1 MCETYLNRVCT
12 SHIDDLTGSHWF
24 LLPAN
29 LHVNPA
35 SMLQWL
41 FAHAHCNG
49 EIPGPGHN
57 GGPPSQDV
65 TGVRKL
71 ATTPDLPL
79 PVKYE
84 ELQREIMMSLKA
96 DHFEG
101 GRFDFNKQLNQN
113 FFLSHSV
120 LLGSI
125 EVPAQGNQIIKIPN
139 ATYEFGANVVDAKY
153 MLVGRVLTDG
163 RMSGR
168 IKYDVSDALSAKLQT
183 SKEPGFSQVMF
194 DLDFR
199 GSDTQAQIKLG
210 NGQFY
215 GPNYLQS
222 VTGTLSLGGEA
233 FWLGGQKKSGVGLAA
248 RYADIRSVATAQL
261 ATTGL
266 VSLTY
271 TSKVSEKAMLAS
283 DFMWNWNARQAQA
296 SVGYD
301 YILRQSRLRGRVD
314 NSGTVS
320 VFLEERLNTGFTLCY
335 SAEIDHANK
344 NHKFG
349 FGMIVGE

>member
-1 MCETYLNRVCT
+1 MNWFFQQARCAAHNSRDVPSLNRD
-12 SHIDDLTGSHWF
+12 SF
-24 LLPAN
+24 L
-29 LHVNPA
+29 
-35 SMLQWL
+35 
-41 FAHAHCNG
+41 
-49 EIPGPGHN
+49 
-57 GGPPSQDV
+57 PPSPSW
-65 TGVRKL
+65 L
-71 ATTPDLPL
+71 ASNLLDLPL

-101 GRFDFNKQLNQN
+101 GRFDFNKQLNQH
-113 FFLSHSV
+113 FFLSHS
-120 LLGSI
+120 LCLGSI

-139 ATYEFGANVVDAKY
+139 PTYEFGANVVDTKC

-163 RMSGR
+163 RLSGR
-168 IKYDVSDALSAKLQT
+168 FKYDLTNALSTKLQT
-183 SKEPGFSQVMF
+183 SKEPGFSQVMV
-194 DLDFR
+194 DLDFK
-199 GSDTQAQIKLG
+199 GTDTQAQIKLG

-215 GPNYLQS
+215 GINYLQS
-222 VTGTLSLGGEA
+222 VTNTLSLGGEG
-233 FWLGGQKKSGVGLAA
+233 FWLGGQKKSGVGFAA
-248 RYADIRSVATAQL
+248 RYADDKTVATGQV

-271 TSKVSEKAMLAS
+271 TTKVRERAMLAS
-283 DFMWNWNARQAQA
+283 DFMWNCNARQAQA

-301 YILRQSRLRGRVD
+301 YILRQSRLRGRID

-320 VFLEERLNTGFTLCY
+320 AFFEERLNAGFTLCL

-349 FGMIVGE
+349 VGMTVGE

>member
-1 MCETYLNRVCT
+1 MDWFFT
-12 SHIDDLTGSHWF
+12 SAKCADATP
-24 LLPAN
+24 PAGGAAPP
-29 LHVNPA
+29 PA
-35 SMLQWL
+35 
-41 FAHAHCNG
+41 AAAAAA
-49 EIPGPGHN
+49 PA
-57 GGPPSQDV
+57 PPAKTDFME
-65 TGVRKL
+65 
-71 ATTPDLPL
+71 LPL

-101 GRFDFNKQLNQN
+101 GRFDFNKQLNQK

-120 LLGSI
+120 VMGSI

-139 ATYEFGANVVDAKY
+139 ATYEFGANVVDTNY
-153 MLVGRVLTDG
+153 MLVGRALTDG
-163 RMSGR
+163 RVSGR
-168 IKYDVSDALSAKLQT
+168 LKYDFSDAVSAKLQT
-183 SKEPGFSQVMF
+183 SKEPGFSQVMV
-194 DLDFR
+194 DLDYK
-199 GSDTQAQIKLG
+199 GVDSQAQLKLG

-215 GPNYLQS
+215 GVNYLQS
-222 VTGTLSLGGEA
+222 VSNALSLGGEG
-233 FWLGGQKKSGVGLAA
+233 FYLGGQRKSGVGFAA
-248 RYADIRSVATAQL
+248 RYADDKTVATGQV

-271 TSKVSEKAMLAS
+271 TAKVSDKAMLAS

-314 NSGTVS
+314 NNGVVS
-320 VFLEERLNTGFTLCY
+320 AFLEERLNAGFTLMF

-349 FGMIVGE
+349 FGMTVGE

>member
-1 MCETYLNRVCT
+1 VESLGNVESLNNTKDCSPATIHGNAT
-12 SHIDDLTGSHWF
+12 SMLRWLFT
-24 LLPAN
+24 
-29 LHVNPA
+29 HVNCA
-35 SMLQWL
+35 SGTE
-41 FAHAHCNG
+41 A
-49 EIPGPGHN
+49 PGSSGTPPTPGT
-57 GGPPSQDV
+57 S
-65 TGVRKL
+65 GVRKI
-71 ATTPDLPL
+71 AAAPDLPL

-101 GRFDFNKQLNQN
+101 GRFDFNKQLNQK

-153 MLVGRVLTDG
+153 MLVGRLLTDG

-183 SKEPGFSQVMF
+183 SKEPGFAQVMF
-194 DLDFR
+194 DLDFK
-199 GSDTQAQIKLG
+199 GSDTQAQMKLG

-215 GPNYLQS
+215 GVNYLQS
-222 VTGTLSLGGEA
+222 VTGTLSLGGEG

-248 RYADIRSVATAQL
+248 RYADNRSVGTAQL

-271 TSKVSEKAMLAS
+271 TTKVSEKAMLAS
-283 DFMWNWNARQAQA
+283 DFMWNWNARQTQA

-320 VFLEERLNTGFTLCY
+320 VFLEERLNAGFTLCY